1 VSFVS
6 ADGYIHVDLREA
18 VAKPAYKL
26 DGIFVDLDQLNL
38 PEDPLPNML
47 SECQGG
53 ISYEVIYPGEG
64 PLMNGFRTDRATND
78 SVEWYYLTPIYKS
91 DIEPLRRQQ
100 EIQARMSYISLV
112 LCARFGARYLV
123 MRHGPKSG
131 LSGYNLAEIA
141 DLTSWY
147 RAMQEK
153 IYEPGYFFAW
163 RAIERDM
170 TPFDSSFLF
179 KNKFDY
185 TRLVSIEIIAYK
197 KKYSKRIP

>member
-1 VSFVS
+1 MKYFISFIITLLVSFVS

-26 DGIFVDLDQLNL
+26 DGIFVDLA
-38 PEDPLPNML
+38 NML

-141 DLTSWY
+141 DLT
-147 RAMQEK
+147 
-153 IYEPGYFFAW
+153 
-163 RAIERDM
+163 
-170 TPFDSSFLF
+170 
-179 KNKFDY
+179 
-185 TRLVSIEIIAYK
+185 
-197 KKYSKRIP
+197 